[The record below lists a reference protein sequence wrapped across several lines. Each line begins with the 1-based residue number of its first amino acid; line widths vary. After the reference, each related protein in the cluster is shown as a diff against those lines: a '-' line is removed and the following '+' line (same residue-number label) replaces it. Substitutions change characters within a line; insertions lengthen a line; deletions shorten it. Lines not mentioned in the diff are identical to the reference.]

1 MRPPRSRGRSA
12 FTLIEL
18 LVVIAIIA
26 ILIGLLVPAVQ
37 KVRESAARAQC
48 QNQFKQVC
56 LATHSLHD
64 VRKRLPPLCA
74 PCADPTWGACFT
86 PSDSAYGRH
95 IYTAFA
101 FLLPHIEQNNIFR
114 QLSLSGYAGGQYFRP
129 IPLLVCPS
137 DPSVSNYM
145 NTTAYG
151 GAMYWGASSIAAN
164 NYVFGNPPQQVTWGR
179 LKLHTIRDGTS
190 NTIFFAEVYGTCGNS
205 GDQNFL
211 WGSLW
216 ADSNSIWRPGYN
228 LGPDKGGW
236 SVGNYPPS
244 PLPQDSPDFIRTCQ
258 PDRPQSGHDSGI
270 NVALGDGSVR
280 FVPVSLSQATWATVN
295 DPRDGGTPGNDWTD

>member
-1 MRPPRSRGRSA
+1 MRPPPPRGRPA

-37 KVRESAARAQC
+37 KVRESAARMQC

-56 LATHSLHD
+56 LAVHTAHD
-64 VRKRLPPLCA
+64 AYKRLPPLCA
-74 PCADPTWGACFT
+74 PDAVNLPWSYTG
-86 PSDSAYGRH
+86 PYGQH
-95 IYTAFA
+95 NWTMFA
-101 FLLPHIEQNNIFR
+101 HLLPFIEQGSIYRLLDN
-114 QLSLSGYAGGQYFRP
+114 SGYAGGQYFRP

-145 NTTAYG
+145 NTTSYG
-151 GAMYWGASSIAAN
+151 GAMYWGASSIAGN
-164 NYVFGNPPQQVTWGR
+164 NYVFGDPPRQNTWGSGR
-179 LKLHTIRDGTS
+179 LTTIRDGTS
-190 NTIFFAEVYGTCGNS
+190 NTVFFAEVYGTCGNS

-216 ADSNSIWRPGYN
+216 ADSNTIWRPAYN

-244 PLPQDSPDFIRTCQ
+244 PLPQDSPDFVRTCL
-258 PDRPQSGHDSGI
+258 PDRPQSGHDGGI
-270 NVALGDGSVR
+270 NVAMGDGSVR
-280 FVPVSLSQATWATVN
+280 FVPVAISQATWATVN
-295 DPRDGGTPGNDWTD
+295 DPRDGGTPGSDWSD

>member
-1 MRPPRSRGRSA
+1 MRPPRSRGHSA

-56 LATHSLHD
+56 LAVHAAHD
-64 VRKRLPPLCA
+64 VYKVLPPLCA
-74 PCADPTWGACFT
+74 PSSPPGSNTPASNRYGAHNWT
-86 PSDSAYGRH
+86 L
-95 IYTAFA
+95 FA
-101 FLLPHIEQNNIFR
+101 HLLPFIEQGNIYKLLDNN
-114 QLSLSGYAGGQYFRP
+114 GYAGGQYFRP

-137 DPSVSNYM
+137 DPSVSDYM
-145 NTTAYG
+145 NTTSYG
-151 GAMYWGASSIAAN
+151 GAKYWGACSIAAN
-164 NYVFGNPPQQVTWGR
+164 NYVFGNPPQQVTWGA
-179 LKLHTIRDGTS
+179 LKLNTIRDGTS
-190 NTIFFAEVYGTCGNS
+190 NTIFFAEVYGTCGSS
-205 GDQNFL
+205 GDINFL

-244 PLPQDSPDFIRTCQ
+244 PLPQDGPDFIRNCQ
-258 PDRPQSGHDSGI
+258 PDRPQSAHDSGI

-280 FVPVSLSQATWATVN
+280 FVPVAVSQLTWATVN